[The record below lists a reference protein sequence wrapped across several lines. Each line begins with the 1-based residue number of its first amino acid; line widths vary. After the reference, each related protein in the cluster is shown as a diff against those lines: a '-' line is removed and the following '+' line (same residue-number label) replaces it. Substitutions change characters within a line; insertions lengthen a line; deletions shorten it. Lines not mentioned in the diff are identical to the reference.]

1 MTAVVNKTGSQNFHV
16 GEDYAMIKIDLK
28 KKIKSVQHLSTLSL
42 EETSERVHLKV
53 REEKSDQR
61 FAAMVNNKTL
71 MLVVLLSIFMAGSQ
85 TKG

>member
-1 MTAVVNKTGSQNFHV
+1 MLKETIR
-16 GEDYAMIKIDLK
+16 GE
-28 KKIKSVQHLSTLSL
+28 Q
-42 EETSERVHLKV
+42 TSDRVYLKV

-71 MLVVLLSIFMAGSQ
+71 MVVVLLSIFMAGSQ

>member
-1 MTAVVNKTGSQNFHV
+1 M
-16 GEDYAMIKIDLK
+16 GEDYATIKTDKKNEECTTSLLLK
-28 KKIKSVQHLSTLSL
+28 ETIGGEQ
-42 EETSERVHLKV
+42 TSERVHLKV